1 MAIARY
7 VVSAISIARLK
18 VGFVPPRKHA
28 SVEFVHD
35 CRGSTM
41 ILTAIAL
48 AALMGFVA
56 LSVDLGSLFFQKRRQ
71 QTANDLA
78 ALAAASDLSHAS
90 AAALATLARNQTPTG
105 AGIVVETGTYTPD
118 PALTPSAR
126 FVPNTS
132 SGVNAARVT
141 VQSQQSIYF
150 GRILS
155 LFGGGGAGPATVNV
169 QSSAIAAT
177 NAQAAFT
184 VGSRLF
190 SLNGGVL
197 NSVLGGLLGTSI
209 SLSLMDYQS
218 LVSAKIDLF
227 SFMDKLATRLN
238 LTGLS
243 YSQILST
250 SVHTA
255 DALQA
260 VVSAAS
266 ANSANSAAAIAALS
280 QIANAKQGSN
290 DLINLSSLLSLGVY
304 GVRVPGEGDPLTAT
318 ISALNLVSSIAQVSG
333 GTNQLSASLSLGLP
347 GISSV
352 NLALAIGARP
362 VSTSAIAVGSIG
374 STAYTAQTRLLLTV
388 SLIGSGKA
396 SLINV
401 PIYISIASA
410 YARLTALSCSPSN
423 LSSSSVTLGVKPGII
438 DAWIGNISMSD
449 MTNFTSPPSP
459 GTATLVNAI
468 GVVTVTGSAHA
479 SISNMTETPLT
490 FSYAD
495 ISSGTVKSTS
505 TTDFTTSLITSLIT
519 NLNMQATA
527 LGGLLNLDLL
537 GLGGLGGT
545 QSLVTSTLT
554 SATGSIDTIL
564 NSVLTALGINIGE
577 ADAWVTGVS
586 CGNAVLVN

>member
-35 CRGSTM
+35 RRGSTM

-184 VGSRLF
+184 VGSRLL

-260 VVSAAS
+260 VVSAVS

-304 GVRVPGEGDPLTAT
+304 GARVPGEGDPLTAT

-438 DAWIGNISMSD
+438 DAWIGNVSMSD

>member
-7 VVSAISIARLK
+7 VVSAISISRRT
-18 VGFVPPRKHA
+18 VGIMPLRKH
-28 SVEFVHD
+28 SFVRD
-35 CRGSTM
+35 CRGSTT
-41 ILTAIAL
+41 ILTVIAL
-48 AALMGFVA
+48 VALMGFVA

-90 AAALATLARNQTPTG
+90 AAALATLTRNQTPDS
-105 AGIVVETGTYTPD
+105 AGIIVETGTYTPD
-118 PALTPSAR
+118 PTLTPSAR

-155 LFGGGGAGPATVNV
+155 LFGSASAGPATVNV

-177 NAQAAFT
+177 NAQASFT
-184 VGSRLF
+184 VGSRLL
-190 SLNGGVL
+190 SLNGGVV
-197 NSVLGGLLGTSI
+197 NAVLGGLLGTSI

-218 LVSAKIDLF
+218 LASAKIDLF
-227 SFMDKLATRLN
+227 SFTDKLATRLN

-243 YSQILST
+243 YSQILSA

-304 GVRVPGEGDPLTAT
+304 GARVPGEGDPLNAT

-362 VSTSAIAVGSIG
+362 VSTSAITVGSVG

-388 SLIGSGKA
+388 SLVGSGKA

-423 LSSSSVTLGVKPGII
+423 ISTSSVTLGVKPGVI
-438 DAWIGNISMSD
+438 DAWIGNVSMSD

-459 GTATLVNAI
+459 GTATLVNAVGI
-468 GVVTVTGSAHA
+468 VTVTGSAHA

-495 ISSGTVKSTS
+495 IASGTVKSTS